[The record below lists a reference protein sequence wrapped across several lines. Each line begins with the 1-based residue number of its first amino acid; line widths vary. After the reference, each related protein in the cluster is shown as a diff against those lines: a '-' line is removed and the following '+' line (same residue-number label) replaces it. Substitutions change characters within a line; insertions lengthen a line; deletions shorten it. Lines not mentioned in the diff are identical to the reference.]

1 MTNYEKF
8 IEERLQRFKDAGGNI
23 PVTAKNDKEL
33 HRNRGKVRVFNPKPK
48 PLTAKRNG
56 NGCLIVSMSTR
67 QKAVDWILRMRE
79 LFDRKFV
86 KPENL

>member
-1 MTNYEKF
+1 MK
-8 IEERLQRFKDAGGNI
+8 RLK
-23 PVTAKNDKEL
+23 L
-33 HRNRGKVRVFNPKPK
+33 K
-48 PLTAKRNG
+48 PLIARRNG

-67 QKAVDWILRMRE
+67 RKAVDWILRMRE